1 MNQQRLSVWFCY
13 LQHHHFFKYLTPRL
27 SGKLVSGPTS
37 LLQIRSSESDL
48 NAEVRNLTTT
58 QNMCSELSNK
68 GIFDYAGTLDFQ
80 ACVYAPGYVEI
91 CAAKRRVSKAIMNV
105 SLKYI
110 CNLIFFKCCRKKK
123 WKELNLYFMPNRF
136 YKKKDCNYDI
146 CLLTKQ
152 INYFHRHH
160 SHPICVGISKLKNQA
175 QRV

>member
-1 MNQQRLSVWFCY
+1 MITRYKTIQQNSWSHLWLYKQKLKQQRLSIWFCY
-13 LQHHHFFKYLTPRL
+13 LHHHHFFKYLTPRL
-27 SGKLVSGPTS
+27 SGKLDSGPTS

-58 QNMCSELSNK
+58 PNTCSELSNK

-110 CNLIFFKCCRKKK
+110 CNLFFFKCCRKKK
-123 WKELNLYFMPNRF
+123 WKELNFYFMPNRF
-136 YKKKDCNYDI
+136 YKK
-146 CLLTKQ
+146 
-152 INYFHRHH
+152 
-160 SHPICVGISKLKNQA
+160 
-175 QRV
+175 